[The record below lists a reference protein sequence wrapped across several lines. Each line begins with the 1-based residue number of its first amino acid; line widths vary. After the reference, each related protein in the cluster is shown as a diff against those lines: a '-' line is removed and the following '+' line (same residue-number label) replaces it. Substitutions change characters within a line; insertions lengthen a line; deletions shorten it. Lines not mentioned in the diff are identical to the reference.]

1 LIDIVSIFPGM
12 FEGVF
17 NESMIKRARD
27 KGLLQINTH
36 DLRDYSDDKHRKVDD
51 YPFGGGPGMVMKPE
65 PFFKAV
71 KTIRGKSSKKSKTI
85 LMSPQGTLFNHEK
98 AQELSKEEHLII
110 LCSHY
115 EGVDERVRLYLAEEE
130 ISIGNYILTG
140 GEIPAMVIVDA
151 LVRFIPG
158 VLSDASLEE
167 ETFVAGLLEYP
178 QYTRP
183 REYEGM
189 SVPEVLLSGNHEL
202 IRQWRAQRSVE
213 RTLKRRPD
221 LLQNAE
227 LTREQEQYLKKYIQD
242 KTQTQDKPGEL

>member
-1 LIDIVSIFPGM
+1 M
-12 FEGVF
+12 
-17 NESMIKRARD
+17 
-27 KGLLQINTH
+27 
-36 DLRDYSDDKHRKVDD
+36 
-51 YPFGGGPGMVMKPE
+51 
-65 PFFKAV
+65 
-71 KTIRGKSSKKSKTI
+71 
-85 LMSPQGTLFNHEK
+85 
-98 AQELSKEEHLII
+98 
-110 LCSHY
+110 
-115 EGVDERVRLYLAEEE
+115 RLYLAEEE